1 MMVRLIRKKFFMR
14 DLVGVM
20 NSTAVMVWC
29 GGLMAGSMLL
39 METVEERFVQPD
51 QVRNLILVDLI
62 SELNRTL
69 GIWNR
74 PLV

>member
-1 MMVRLIRKKFFMR
+1 MMVRLIIKKFFMK
-14 DLVGVM
+14 DLVEVM
-20 NSTAVMVWC
+20 NSIAVMVWC

-39 METVEERFVQPD
+39 METVGGQSVQPD

-69 GIWNR
+69 GS
-74 PLV
+74 

>member
-39 METVEERFVQPD
+39 METVAERFVRPD

-69 GIWNR
+69 GI
-74 PLV
+74 